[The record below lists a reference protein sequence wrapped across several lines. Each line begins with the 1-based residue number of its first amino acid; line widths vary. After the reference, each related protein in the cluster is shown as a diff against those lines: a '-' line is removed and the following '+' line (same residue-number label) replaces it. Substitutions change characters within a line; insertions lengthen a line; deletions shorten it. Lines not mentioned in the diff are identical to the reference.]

1 MDVGVKISNL
11 RKNKKLSQPELAHL
25 LGISQTALC
34 DIESGKTKKIDFMLM
49 DKVCKE
55 FDVDF
60 DYFTDKPKLK
70 QINKDNAIGYLA
82 ESQIFSI
89 SEKLIEQYEKR
100 LIEKDERIKEKDELI
115 ADLKAR
121 LQKSEG

>member
-11 RKNKKLSQPELAHL
+11 RNNKKLSQLELAHR

-55 FDVDF
+55 FEVDF
-60 DYFTDKPKLK
+60 DYFVEK
-70 QINKDNAIGYLA
+70 QKVKQVNKDNSVGYLA
-82 ESQIFSI
+82 TNQAFNF
-89 SEKLIEQYEKR
+89 SEKLIEQYE
-100 LIEKDERIKEKDELI
+100 ERIKELKEI
-115 ADLKAR
+115 IVDLK
-121 LQKSEG
+121 KSNP